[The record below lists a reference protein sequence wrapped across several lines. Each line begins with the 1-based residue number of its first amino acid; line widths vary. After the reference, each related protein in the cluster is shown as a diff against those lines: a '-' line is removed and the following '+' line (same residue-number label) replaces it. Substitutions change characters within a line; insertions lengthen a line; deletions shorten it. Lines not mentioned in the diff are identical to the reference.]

1 MIMKRRKTAGAMT
14 VSSRSKSRQQKQT
27 GVQQQLQPKK
37 IKEEKFDDDDDDGI
51 AFTFGD
57 RKEQQRAIAS
67 ISTAAA
73 LQTIKQELD
82 DLGFPSPNSV
92 IRRPPSKLSSS
103 SSKHTYSA
111 NPEGILAEANLS
123 FIKSDDEFDESDSMD
138 SSNSK
143 LSSYTTGSG
152 AMPQVQGPITDDLLV
167 TLTVRELNRQLKMSG
182 MSKAEMIKMKQRRRT
197 LKNRGYAA
205 SCRNKRLEQ
214 KGDLESEKTNVV
226 HYISHMD
233 EAVIKAREDIRAYK
247 EKFESLQQF
256 AHQRQIELPPE
267 LQQFIDCGDYV

>member
-14 VSSRSKSRQQKQT
+14 VFSRSKSRQQKQT

-214 KGDLESEKTNVV
+214 KGKHCLAKHEINFKPHFFTF
-226 HYISHMD
+226 
-233 EAVIKAREDIRAYK
+233 R
-247 EKFESLQQF
+247 
-256 AHQRQIELPPE
+256 
-267 LQQFIDCGDYV
+267 